1 MRFLKVSLVR
11 RHEAKFGISL
21 PRQLHLPPAHIE
33 LLMLDDHVMGRDS
46 EIDSEID
53 SDEKMLP
60 LPANV
65 IMSRNMLELV
75 SDGRSTET
83 SAVATMKIC
92 NDILGPHLPDED
104 DYILPETMY
113 LHTYLFV
120 LWLYCGCTVVLLW
133 LYCGC
138 TCVEFS
144 IHTHTH
150 TNTQTYIWLRLSR
163 GTRNFAP
170 LRTSGTLAAAPVVK
184 GLQALGKGRAISA

>member
-1 MRFLKVSLVR
+1 MRFHKIAMVR

-33 LLMLDDHVMGRDS
+33 LLMDDHVMGRDS

-65 IMSRNMLELV
+65 VMSRNMLELV

-92 NDILGPHLPDED
+92 NDILGPFLPDED

-113 LHTYLFV
+113 LHISLFV
-120 LWLYCGCTVVLLW
+120 LWLYCGCSVVVLW

-144 IHTHTH
+144 IHTHT
-150 TNTQTYIWLRLSR
+150 NTHTYIWLRLSR
-163 GTRNFAP
+163 GTRNFVS
-170 LRTSGTLAAAPVVK
+170 LCRSGTLAAAPVVK

>member
-33 LLMLDDHVMGRDS
+33 LLMDDHVMGRDS

-65 IMSRNMLELV
+65 VMSRNMLELV

-92 NDILGPHLPDED
+92 NDILGPFLPDED

-120 LWLYCGCTVVLLW
+120 LWLYCGCTVVVLW

-144 IHTHTH
+144 IHTHT
-150 TNTQTYIWLRLSR
+150 NTHTYIWLRLSR
-163 GTRNFAP
+163 GTRNFVS
-170 LRTSGTLAAAPVVK
+170 LCRSGTLAAAPVVK